1 MKIQEV
7 IDFLEGWAP
16 LQFQEPY
23 DNSGLLVGDSNLEI
37 TGVLVCLDSI
47 EKIID
52 EAIQRNCNMVIAHH
66 PILFGGLKSITGKTY
81 IERTIIKAIKND
93 IVIYAIHTNL
103 DNMLNGVNEIIGR
116 KLGLINMQILS
127 QSSNNLRKLVTY
139 VPLEYLEKVR
149 ESLFDSGAGKIGNY
163 DECSFSSLGEG
174 TFRAGDDTNAFVGE
188 KGKRHLEA
196 EQKLEVIYAIDKQ
209 SAILSSLSNSHPYE
223 VVAYDILQLQNSNSD
238 VGAGLIGDLENG
250 IDEITFLKSLKI
262 TMKTDCVR
270 YTKLRG
276 RQIKKVALCGG
287 SGSFLLKDAIRQ
299 KADVF
304 ITGDFKYHEFF
315 DAENRIVIADVG
327 HFESEQYTIE
337 LLVDKLKEKFTT
349 FAVCFTEVNT
359 NPVNYL

>member
-1 MKIQEV
+1 MTIQEV
-7 IDFLEGWAP
+7 TNYLESIAP
-16 LQFQEPY
+16 LQYQESY
-23 DNSGLLVGDSNLEI
+23 DNAGLIVGNYKDDVS
-37 TGVLVCLDSI
+37 GVLVCLDSTEEI
-47 EKIID
+47 VD
-52 EAIQRNCNMVIAHH
+52 EAIERNCNLIVAHH
-66 PILFGGLKSITGKTY
+66 PIVFSGLKKITGKNYVEKTV
-81 IERTIIKAIKND
+81 IKAIKND
-93 IVIYAIHTNL
+93 IAIYAIHTNL

-116 KLGLINMQILS
+116 KLGLINTQVLS
-127 QSSNNLRKLVTY
+127 QSSNNLRKLITY
-139 VPLEYLEKVR
+139 VPLEYVEKVR
-149 ESLFDSGAGKIGNY
+149 DSLFDSGAGKIGNY
-163 DECSFSSLGEG
+163 DECSYSSMGEG
-174 TFRAGDDTNAFVGE
+174 TFRAGDNTNAFIGE

-270 YTKLRG
+270 YTELRG
-276 RQIKKVALCGG
+276 RQIKKVAVCGG

>member
-1 MKIQEV
+1 MTIQDV
-7 IDFLEGWAP
+7 TNYLESIAP
-16 LQFQEPY
+16 LQYQESY
-23 DNSGLLVGDSNLEI
+23 DNAGLIVGNYKNDVS
-37 TGVLVCLDSI
+37 GVLVCLDST
-47 EKIID
+47 EKIVD
-52 EAIQRNCNMVIAHH
+52 EAIERKCNLIVAHH
-66 PILFGGLKSITGKTY
+66 PIVFSGLKKITGKNY
-81 IERTIIKAIKND
+81 VERTVIKAIKND
-93 IVIYAIHTNL
+93 IAIYAIHTNL

-116 KLGLINMQILS
+116 KLGLINTQILS
-127 QSSNNLRKLVTY
+127 LSSNNLRKLITY
-139 VPLEYLEKVR
+139 VPLDYVEKVR

-163 DECSFSSLGEG
+163 DECSFCSMGEG
-174 TFRAGDDTNAFVGE
+174 TFRAGDDTNAFIGE
-188 KGKRHLEA
+188 KGKRNLET
-196 EQKLEVIYAIDKQ
+196 EQKLEVIYSIDKQ
-209 SAILSSLSNSHPYE
+209 RAILSSLSNSHPYE
-223 VVAYDILQLQNSNSD
+223 VPAYDVLELQNSNSGI
-238 VGAGLIGDLENG
+238 GAGLIGELENG
-250 IDEITFLKSLKI
+250 IDEISFLKSLKI

-270 YTKLRG
+270 YTDLQR

-287 SGSFLLKDAIRQ
+287 SGSFLLKDAIHQ